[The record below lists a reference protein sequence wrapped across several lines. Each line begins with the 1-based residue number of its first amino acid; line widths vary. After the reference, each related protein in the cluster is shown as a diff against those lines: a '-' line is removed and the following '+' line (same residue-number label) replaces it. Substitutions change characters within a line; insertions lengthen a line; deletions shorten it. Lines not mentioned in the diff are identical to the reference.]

1 MSFTTMNQGG
11 QQDGGYGGGKSAG
24 AQPLYKSVIEGA
36 NQTTGQMPGL
46 SGQIANMVT
55 NTAGNI
61 MDQTYQGGPP
71 KLDLSGMFKGVGN
84 QVANTIVGSQQ
95 TPEQRVAESRAGGGI
110 LKLRQPRQ
118 PFNPNPTP
126 NPGFGGGGGYGGGK
140 GMPGNNPQIMQPGG
154 PQYNPSMGGT
164 EDLYKQYNTIRN
176 RMTMEER
183 PEDRMN
189 YQQFV
194 NYRNGTYTP
203 PTDQEFYGNP
213 GPISDPVG
221 QY

>member
-11 QQDGGYGGGKSAG
+11 QQDGGYGGSKSAG
-24 AQPLYKSVIEGA
+24 SQPLYKSVIEGA
-36 NQTTGQMPGL
+36 NQTTGQLPGL

-95 TPEQRVAESRAGGGI
+95 TPEQRVAESQANGGI

-126 NPGFGGGGGYGGGK
+126 MPMPGPNPGFGGGKGMLPGGPGGGFGGGK
-140 GMPGNNPQIMQPGG
+140 NMPGLPYERQPGQG
-154 PQYNPSMGGT
+154 VPM
-164 EDLYKQYNTIRN
+164 DLYNTMQN
-176 RMTMEER
+176 TQNQT
-183 PEDRMN
+183 PTN
-189 YQQFV
+189 
-194 NYRNGTYTP
+194 TY
-203 PTDQEFYGNP
+203 
-213 GPISDPVG
+213 G